1 MIRYAINRY
10 RNRVISLD
18 SRRVQRSQNSLA
30 YPENLSKK
38 ET

>member
-18 SRRVQRSQNSLA
+18 SRRVKRSQYRLA
-30 YPENLSKK
+30 YPENLRKK